1 MEIDGLKLIRTCF
14 ACPEQYD
21 VLDKNHNVVGY
32 LRLRHGFFR
41 VDYPHCG
48 GETIWEAY
56 PKGDGVFDYD
66 EREFFLE
73 MAVTAIKNKLAED

>member
-21 VLDKNHNVVGY
+21 VLDENHNVVGY

-41 VDYPHCG
+41 VDFPHCG
-48 GETIWEAY
+48 GETIYEAH
-56 PKGDGVFDYD
+56 PKGDGVFEYD
-66 EREFFLE
+66 EREFYLTD
-73 MAVTAIKNKLAED
+73 AVTAIKEKLSEE